1 VVAVMPWEHTGSK
14 IAARHRERLAVVYV
28 RQSTRQQVVGHQ
40 ESTRLQY
47 ALVDRA
53 VALGWEAS
61 RVVLIDDDLGKSGSS
76 AEHRVGFQRL
86 VAEISLG
93 HVGLVLGTEMSRL
106 ARSGKDWYQLLEL
119 CALGGCLLAD
129 ADGIYDPTEYNDRL
143 LLGLGGNDVRGGV
156 VPDQPAHAGRPR
168 QQGPAG
174 RAGHCAAG
182 RLLAAPL
189 GGGSR

>member
-40 ESTRLQY
+40 GSTRLRY

-53 VALGWEAS
+53 VALGWEAC
-61 RVVLIDDDLGKSGSS
+61 RVVLIDDDLGKSGSG

-106 ARSGKDWYQLLEL
+106 ARSGKGWYQLLEL
-119 CALGGCLLAD
+119 CAVRAGRVAAGGCRRRGRPDRVRRPAAAGVEGDDVRCDARAHVASELAD
-129 ADGIYDPTEYNDRL
+129 
-143 LLGLGGNDVRGGV
+143 
-156 VPDQPAHAGRPR
+156 
-168 QQGPAG
+168 
-174 RAGHCAAG
+174 
-182 RLLAAPL
+182 
-189 GGGSR
+189 

>member
-129 ADGIYDPTEYNDRL
+129 ADGVYDLASFNDRL
-143 LLGLGGNDVRGGV
+143 VRREALGDRVEMKGLHR
-156 VPDQPAHAGRPR
+156 
-168 QQGPAG
+168 
-174 RAGHCAAG
+174 RAVAAA
-182 RLLAAPL
+182 R
-189 GGGSR
+189 

>member
-1 VVAVMPWEHTGSK
+1 MPWKHTGSK

-76 AEHRVGFQRL
+76 ASIGLASSAWSQRSRWGMSAWSWAPRCRVWHARGRT
-86 VAEISLG
+86 
-93 HVGLVLGTEMSRL
+93 GTSYWSC
-106 ARSGKDWYQLLEL
+106 ARW
-119 CALGGCLLAD
+119 
-129 ADGIYDPTEYNDRL
+129 
-143 LLGLGGNDVRGGV
+143 
-156 VPDQPAHAGRPR
+156 AGRCWRMPTACTTR
-168 QQGPAG
+168 PSTTTGCCWG
-174 RAGHCAAG
+174 
-182 RLLAAPL
+182 
-189 GGGSR
+189 